1 MNQNEMIKRELRLL
15 DYLTE
20 YSSFVYQYET
30 TKLGFLG
37 IPIHKEVETIQE
49 SEWETGNFLSVLKFH
64 RAGSERLIP
73 LSDVE
78 NFCKK
83 FNVNFSKNVTVCK
96 AYKAEFK
103 SFHISVLE
111 NYDQIYDK
119 MLKKY
124 SEEESAF
131 LKVVEKLDVLMNRL
145 EKCVE
150 DMKLKLKNE
159 IMYDL
164 GTWGEFKGK
173 VTQSMQVFSYGIEW
187 NYYYSEDINDKF
199 SGFISFQD
207 LQYENITEQQ
217 ILALTYFLREYIT
230 EEFLNYNDEIITTWR
245 NQNVVYKIK
254 SIKIKFEISMNHN
267 NLNTITFLLPS
278 SKISLKKWN

>member
-83 FNVNFSKNVTVCK
+83 FLINHKVIFD
-96 AYKAEFK
+96 YLFK
-103 SFHISVLE
+103 S
-111 NYDQIYDK
+111 
-119 MLKKY
+119 
-124 SEEESAF
+124 
-131 LKVVEKLDVLMNRL
+131 
-145 EKCVE
+145 
-150 DMKLKLKNE
+150 
-159 IMYDL
+159 
-164 GTWGEFKGK
+164 
-173 VTQSMQVFSYGIEW
+173 SYMP
-187 NYYYSEDINDKF
+187 
-199 SGFISFQD
+199 
-207 LQYENITEQQ
+207 
-217 ILALTYFLREYIT
+217 
-230 EEFLNYNDEIITTWR
+230 
-245 NQNVVYKIK
+245 V
-254 SIKIKFEISMNHN
+254 
-267 NLNTITFLLPS
+267 
-278 SKISLKKWN
+278 